1 LATID
6 KLNTRLDSLKNELLT
21 NKLDSA
27 QQYSIEAIDN
37 ETRIKNYFIED
48 TIDMVFAEKMT
59 RYKNMRRAFKHM
71 YLEFDNI
78 VLGCD
83 EVKETLRQLRHD
95 IENGDGDRA
104 KYGEYLNFEK
114 SKFDKLEI
122 LAKDY
127 FDAKKTNVATFR
139 ELNPELHDFSLKVQ
153 AKNQKL

>member
-6 KLNTRLDSLKNELLT
+6 KLNTSLDSLKNELLT

-37 ETRIKNYFIED
+37 ETRIKNYYIED

-71 YLEFDNI
+71 FLEFDKI

-83 EVKETLRQLRHD
+83 EVKETLRQLKHD

-104 KYGEYLNFEK
+104 KYGEYLNYEK
-114 SKFDKLEI
+114 SKFDKLVV
-122 LAKDY
+122 LAKGY
-127 FDAKKTNVATFR
+127 FDSKKTNVATYK
-139 ELNPELHDFSLKVQ
+139 ELNAEIHDFSMKMQ

>member
-104 KYGEYLNFEK
+104 KYSEYLNFEK